1 MLLMAKAAHDDTQL
15 YYGGI
20 GWLQLQMGYPDGPG
34 GRRTIMHYIT
44 RLEAAGY
51 VVRTN
56 KRQGKRV
63 IYELRLPA
71 GFGR

>member
-20 GWLQLQMGYPDGPG
+20 GWLQLQMGYADGPH
-34 GRRTIMHYIT
+34 GRRKIMRHLAT
-44 RLEAAGY
+44 LEGAGY
-51 VVRTN
+51 LRRTS
-56 KRQGKRV
+56 KRHGHRV